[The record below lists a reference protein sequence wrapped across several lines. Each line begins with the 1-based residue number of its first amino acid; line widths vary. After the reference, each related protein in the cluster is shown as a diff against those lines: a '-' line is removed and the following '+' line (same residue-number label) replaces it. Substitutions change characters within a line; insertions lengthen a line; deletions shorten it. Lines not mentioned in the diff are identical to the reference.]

1 MAKHTMSMYP
11 TKDAMIEAMQAEIDS
26 LEAQLA
32 MWRDIESA
40 PVGKRLILF
49 LKTIETEFIYIGGYS
64 DGEWLTEE
72 GKVTNTPHG
81 WMPLPQPPK
90 DE

>member
-1 MAKHTMSMYP
+1 MRRDELTPNDMEPTMV
-11 TKDAMIEAMQAEIDS
+11 
-26 LEAQLA
+26 
-32 MWRDIESA
+32 WRDIESA

-81 WMPLPQPPK
+81 WMPLPHPPSGTLV
-90 DE
+90 